1 MLFERIS
8 NQRDPVIASEARQH
22 SRQESG
28 ATAGLLACLA
38 VFDERRA
45 FSDLG
50 FSSMLEYCQ
59 RDLSLSEDVAKKY
72 LRAAR
77 IARERPVLFDMLADR
92 RLSVSA
98 VLTLGP
104 WLESGAN
111 DDLIAAAV
119 GRSREE
125 IEWLIA
131 SRCPRPE
138 MLSLEAGAC
147 AAVTSDASLQVTLE
161 GAPGP
166 ACPSTALESPSSWVP
181 LLPAATMKPLSADHV
196 ALTVT
201 MSRATREKIRHAQ
214 ELLGNTVAPEAIADV
229 LDRALDQ
236 LIVALEKRKH
246 GLHRKPRGVRARA
259 SCRARH
265 ISADVR
271 AAVYK
276 RDGGVCT
283 FVSDDGQRCGCRH
296 ALQYDHIVAVA
307 DGGPST
313 VENLRLLCPAHNQL
327 EAERR
332 FGKGFMEQQR
342 SGAKSGRLN
351 AREQKEKM
359 KAPHENDV
367 RAALT
372 TLGYNRALVSIGL
385 SAAATLP
392 AEASAEDRVKVAL
405 TALSR
410 GFARKETPAGRESMA
425 TRRAT

>member
-8 NQRDPVIASEARQH
+8 SQRDPVIATEARHH

-59 RDLSLSEDVAKKY
+59 RDLALSEDVAKKY

-77 IARERPVLFDMLADR
+77 IARDRPVLFDMLADR

-104 WLESGAN
+104 WLESGTH

-131 SRCPRPE
+131 SRCPQPE
-138 MLSLEAGAC
+138 MLSLESGAC
-147 AAVTSDASLQVTLE
+147 AVTTSDASLQVSLE

-166 ACPSTALESPSSWVP
+166 ACPSTALESPSSLVP
-181 LLPAATMKPLSADHV
+181 LLPAATLKPLSADHV

-201 MSRATREKIRHAQ
+201 MTRATREKIRRAQ
-214 ELLGNTVAPEAIADV
+214 ELLGHTVAPEAIADV

-246 GLHRKPRGVRARA
+246 GLHRKPRGVRAKV
-259 SCRARH
+259 SHRARH

-283 FVSDDGQRCGCRH
+283 FVGDGGQRCACRH
-296 ALQYDHIVAVA
+296 ALEYDHIIAVA
-307 DGGPST
+307 DGGQST
-313 VENLRLLCPAHNQL
+313 VVNLRLLCPAHNQL

-332 FGKGFMEQQR
+332 FGKGFIAQQR
-342 SGAKSGRLN
+342 AASKSGRLQL
-351 AREQKEKM
+351 REQKEKL
-359 KAPHENDV
+359 KAPHEDDV

-372 TLGYNRALVSIGL
+372 ELDYKRSEVSIGL

-392 AEASAEDRVKVAL
+392 AEADRDARLRVAL
-405 TALSR
+405 AALRR
-410 GFARKETPAGRESMA
+410 GLGRKEMPSSREVVV
-425 TRRAT
+425 T

>member
-8 NQRDPVIASEARQH
+8 SQRDPVIATEARHH

-38 VFDERRA
+38 VLDERRA

-50 FSSMLEYCQ
+50 YSSMLEYCQ
-59 RDLSLSEDVAKKY
+59 RDLALSEDVAKKY

-98 VLTLGP
+98 VLVLGP
-104 WLESGAN
+104 WLESGTH

-131 SRCPRPE
+131 SRCPQPE
-138 MLSLEAGAC
+138 MLSLEADAC
-147 AAVTSDASLQVTLE
+147 AAMTSEASLQVTLE

-166 ACPSTALESPSSWVP
+166 ACPSTALKSPSSLVP
-181 LLPAATMKPLSADHV
+181 LPVPPATLKPLSADHV

-201 MSRATREKIRHAQ
+201 MTRATREKIRRAQ
-214 ELLGNTVAPEAIADV
+214 ELLGHTVAPEAIADV
-229 LDRALDQ
+229 IDRALDQ

-246 GLHRKPRGVRARA
+246 GLHRKPRGVRAKVTH
-259 SCRARH
+259 RARH

-276 RDGGVCT
+276 RDGGLCT
-283 FVSDDGQRCGCRH
+283 FVTEAGQRCGCRH
-296 ALQYDHIVAVA
+296 ALEYDHIVAVA
-307 DGGPST
+307 DGGAST

-332 FGKGFMEQQR
+332 FGKGFMEQKR
-342 SGAKSGRLN
+342 ASLKSERLQS
-351 AREQKEKM
+351 REQKEKL
-359 KAPHENDV
+359 KAPHEDDV

-392 AEASAEDRVKVAL
+392 AEASAETRLRAALKAL
-405 TALSR
+405 THGL
-410 GFARKETPAGRESMA
+410 ARKEVPSGREVVV
-425 TRRAT
+425 T

>member
-8 NQRDPVIASEARQH
+8 SQRDPVIATEARLH

-38 VFDERRA
+38 VFDERRSHA
-45 FSDLG
+45 DLG
-50 FSSMLEYCQ
+50 CSSMLDYCK
-59 RDLSLSEDVAKKY
+59 RDLALTEDVAKKY

-77 IARERPVLFDMLADR
+77 IARHRPVLFDMLADR

-104 WLESGAN
+104 WLESGTH

-125 IEWLIA
+125 VEWLIA
-131 SRCPRPE
+131 SRCPQPE
-138 MLSLEAGAC
+138 MLSFEVDAC
-147 AAVTSDASLQVTLE
+147 AAAASEPSLQVSLE

-166 ACPSTALESPSSWVP
+166 ACPSTASKSPSSLVP
-181 LLPAATMKPLSADHV
+181 LPVPAIITPLSADHV

-201 MSRATREKIRHAQ
+201 MTRATREKIRRAQ

-229 LDRALDQ
+229 IDRALDQ

-246 GLHRKPRGVRARA
+246 GLHRKPRGLRAKA
-259 SCRARH
+259 PCRARH
-265 ISADVR
+265 IPADVR
-271 AAVYK
+271 AEVYK

-296 ALQYDHIVAVA
+296 ALEYDHVIPVAE
-307 DGGPST
+307 GGAST

-332 FGKGFMEQQR
+332 FGRDFMERQR
-342 SGAKSGRLN
+342 GPAKSGPLQSH
-351 AREQKEKM
+351 EHKEKL
-359 KAPHENDV
+359 KAPHEDDV

-372 TLGYNRALVSIGL
+372 TLGYKRALVSIGL

-392 AEASAEDRVKVAL
+392 PEADAEARLRVAL
-405 TALSR
+405 TALTR
-410 GFARKETPAGRESMA
+410 GLARKETPWRPEHSA
-425 TRRAT
+425 T

>member
-8 NQRDPVIASEARQH
+8 SQRDPVIATEARTH

-45 FSDLG
+45 FSVLG
-50 FSSMLEYCQ
+50 YSCMLDYCQ
-59 RDLSLSEDVAKKY
+59 RDLALSEDVAKKY

-77 IARERPVLFDMLADR
+77 IARARTVLFDMLADR

-98 VLTLGP
+98 VLILGP
-104 WLESGAN
+104 WLESGTN

-119 GRSREE
+119 GRSRED

-131 SRCPRPE
+131 NRFPQPE
-138 MLSLEAGAC
+138 MLALEVDAGA
-147 AAVTSDASLQVTLE
+147 ATTSGASLQASLE

-166 ACPSTALESPSSWVP
+166 ACPSTASESSNSPVP
-181 LLPAATMKPLSADHV
+181 LPVAAATVKPLSADHV

-201 MSRATREKIRHAQ
+201 MTRATREKIRRAQ
-214 ELLGNTVAPEAIADV
+214 ELLGHTVAPEAIADV
-229 LDRALDQ
+229 LDKALDQ

-246 GLHRKPRGVRARA
+246 GLHRKPRGVRAKV
-259 SCRARH
+259 SHRARH
-265 ISADVR
+265 IPADVR

-283 FVSDDGQRCGCRH
+283 FESDNGQRCGSRH
-296 ALQYDHIVAVA
+296 ALQYDHVVAVA
-307 DGGPST
+307 DGGAST
-313 VENLRLLCPAHNQL
+313 IENLRLLCPAHNQL

-332 FGKGFMEQQR
+332 FGKQTIAEKRAASR
-342 SGAKSGRLN
+342 SRRLQ
-351 AREQKEKM
+351 ARERKEQL
-359 KAPHENDV
+359 KAPHEDDV

-372 TLGYNRALVSIGL
+372 ELGYNHARVSIGL

-392 AEASAEDRVKVAL
+392 PEADAEARVKLALRAL
-405 TALSR
+405 TQGL
-410 GFARKETPAGRESMA
+410 ARKESPSGRDVVV
-425 TRRAT
+425 T

>member
-8 NQRDPVIASEARQH
+8 SQRDPVIATEARHH

-28 ATAGLLACLA
+28 ATAGLLACIA

-50 FSSMLEYCQ
+50 YSSMLEYCQ
-59 RDLSLSEDVAKKY
+59 RDLALSEDVAKKY

-77 IARERPVLFDMLADR
+77 IARERPLLFDMLADR

-98 VLTLGP
+98 VLTLGSC
-104 WLESGAN
+104 LESGTH

-119 GRSREE
+119 GKSREE

-138 MLSLEAGAC
+138 MLPLEADAC
-147 AAVTSDASLQVTLE
+147 AAKTSEPSLQVTLE

-166 ACPSTALESPSSWVP
+166 ACPSTALKSPSSLVP
-181 LLPAATMKPLSADHV
+181 LPVPAATLKPLSADHV

-201 MSRATREKIRHAQ
+201 MTRATREKIRRAQ

-246 GLHRKPRGVRARA
+246 GLHRKARGVRAKA
-259 SCRARH
+259 SRRARH
-265 ISADVR
+265 ISVDVR
-271 AAVYK
+271 SEVYK

-283 FVSDDGQRCGCRH
+283 FVSEAGQRCGCRH
-296 ALQYDHIVAVA
+296 ALEYDHVIAVA
-307 DGGPST
+307 DGGAST

-332 FGKGFMEQQR
+332 FGKGFIEQQR
-342 SGAKSGRLN
+342 TASRSGRLQS
-351 AREQKEKM
+351 REQKEQL
-359 KAPHENDV
+359 KAPHEDDV

-372 TLGYNRALVSIGL
+372 TLGYKRPEVSIGL
-385 SAAATLP
+385 SAAAMLP
-392 AEASAEDRVKVAL
+392 AEVDAQTRVKAAL
-405 TALSR
+405 AALSR
-410 GFARKETPAGRESMA
+410 RIARKETPSTRESFA
-425 TRRAT
+425 T

>member
-8 NQRDPVIASEARQH
+8 SQRDPVIATEARHH

-50 FSSMLEYCQ
+50 YPSMLEYCQ
-59 RDLSLSEDVAKKY
+59 RDLGLSEDVAKKY

-77 IARERPVLFDMLADR
+77 IARGRPVLFDMLADR

-98 VLTLGP
+98 VLVLGP
-104 WLESGAN
+104 CLESGTH

-119 GRSREE
+119 GKSRED

-131 SRCPRPE
+131 SRCPQPE
-138 MLSLEAGAC
+138 MLSLEAESYTAT
-147 AAVTSDASLQVTLE
+147 TSDASLQVTLE

-166 ACPSTALESPSSWVP
+166 ACPSTASESPNSLVP
-181 LLPAATMKPLSADHV
+181 LPVPAATMKPLSADHV

-201 MSRATREKIRHAQ
+201 MTRATREKLRRAQ
-214 ELLGNTVAPEAIADV
+214 ELLGHTVAPEAIADV
-229 LDRALDQ
+229 IDRALDQ

-246 GLHRKPRGVRARA
+246 GLHRKPRGVRAKV
-259 SCRARH
+259 SHRARH
-265 ISADVR
+265 IPADVR
-271 AAVYK
+271 AEVYK

-296 ALQYDHIVAVA
+296 ALEYDHIVAVA
-307 DGGPST
+307 DGGAST

-332 FGKGFMEQQR
+332 FGKGFMEQRRKPKQ
-342 SGAKSGRLN
+342 SGRLRS
-351 AREQKEKM
+351 REQKEQL
-359 KAPHENDV
+359 KAPHEDDV

-372 TLGYNRALVSIGL
+372 TLGYKRPEVSIGL
-385 SAAATLP
+385 SAAAMLP
-392 AEASAEDRVKVAL
+392 AEASAD
-405 TALSR
+405 
-410 GFARKETPAGRESMA
+410 FW
-425 TRRAT
+425 

>member
-8 NQRDPVIASEARQH
+8 SQRDPVIATEARQH

-45 FSDLG
+45 FGDLG
-50 FSSMLEYCQ
+50 YSCMLDYCQ
-59 RDLSLSEDVAKKY
+59 RDLALSEDVAKKY

-77 IARERPVLFDMLADR
+77 IARARPVLFDMLADR

-104 WLESGAN
+104 WLESGGH

-131 SRCPRPE
+131 ERCPQPE
-138 MLSLEAGAC
+138 MLALEVDAGPAT
-147 AAVTSDASLQVTLE
+147 TSEASLQASLE

-166 ACPSTALESPSSWVP
+166 ACPSTASKSSYSVVP
-181 LLPAATMKPLSADHV
+181 LPVAAATVKPLSADHV

-201 MSRATREKIRHAQ
+201 MTRATREKIRRAQ
-214 ELLGNTVAPEAIADV
+214 ELLGHAVAPEAIAEV

-246 GLHRKPRGVRARA
+246 GLHRKPRGVRAKV
-259 SCRARH
+259 SHRARH
-265 ISADVR
+265 IPADVR
-271 AAVYK
+271 AAVYR
-276 RDGGVCT
+276 RDGGACT
-283 FVSDDGQRCGCRH
+283 FVSDDGQRCGSRH

-307 DGGPST
+307 DGGAST
-313 VENLRLLCPAHNQL
+313 IENLRLLCPAHNQL

-332 FGKGFMEQQR
+332 FGKQTIADKRAASRSERVQAQEKKEQ
-342 SGAKSGRLN
+342 L
-351 AREQKEKM
+351 
-359 KAPHENDV
+359 KAPHEDDV

-372 TLGYNRALVSIGL
+372 ELGYNRAKVSIGL

-392 AEASAEDRVKVAL
+392 AEADTETRVKLALRAL
-405 TALSR
+405 TQGL
-410 GFARKETPAGRESMA
+410 ARKESPGACERVVT
-425 TRRAT
+425 

>member
-8 NQRDPVIASEARQH
+8 SQRDPVIATQARQH

-38 VFDERRA
+38 VFDERRSHA
-45 FSDLG
+45 DLG
-50 FSSMLEYCQ
+50 YSCMLDYCQ

-77 IARERPVLFDMLADR
+77 IARARPVLFDMIADR

-98 VLTLGP
+98 VLTLGS
-104 WLESGAN
+104 WLDSGSH

-119 GRSREE
+119 GKSREE

-131 SRCPRPE
+131 ERCPQAE
-138 MLSLEAGAC
+138 MLAFEVDAGA
-147 AAVTSDASLQVTLE
+147 ATTSDDSLQGSLE

-166 ACPSTALESPSSWVP
+166 ACPSPAPESSSSVVP
-181 LLPAATMKPLSADHV
+181 LPVAAATVKPLSADHV

-201 MSRATREKIRHAQ
+201 MTRATREKIRRAQ
-214 ELLGNTVAPEAIADV
+214 ELLGHSVAPEAIADV

-246 GLHRKPRGVRARA
+246 GLHRKPRGVRAKV
-259 SCRARH
+259 SHRARH
-265 ISADVR
+265 IPADVR

-283 FVSDDGQRCGCRH
+283 FVSDDRHRCGSRH
-296 ALQYDHIVAVA
+296 ALQYDHVVAVA

-332 FGKGFMEQQR
+332 FGKQTIADKR
-342 SGAKSGRLN
+342 AASRSGRLQ
-351 AREQKEKM
+351 ARERKEQL
-359 KAPHENDV
+359 KAPHEDDV

-372 TLGYNRALVSIGL
+372 ELGYNRARVSLGL

-392 AEASAEDRVKVAL
+392 AEADAEARVKTALRAL
-405 TALSR
+405 TR
-410 GFARKETPAGRESMA
+410 GLARKESPSGREPVV
-425 TRRAT
+425 T

>member
-8 NQRDPVIASEARQH
+8 SQRDPVIATEARQH

-50 FSSMLEYCQ
+50 YPSMLEYCQ
-59 RDLSLSEDVAKKY
+59 RDLALSEDVAKKY

-77 IARERPVLFDMLADR
+77 IARGRPILFDMLADR

-98 VLTLGP
+98 VLTLGSC
-104 WLESGAN
+104 LESGTH

-119 GRSREE
+119 GKSREE

-138 MLSLEAGAC
+138 MLSLEADGC
-147 AAVTSDASLQVTLE
+147 AATTSEASLQVTLE

-166 ACPSTALESPSSWVP
+166 ACPSTASESPSSLVP
-181 LLPAATMKPLSADHV
+181 LLPAATLKPLSADHV

-201 MSRATREKIRHAQ
+201 MTRATREKIRRAQ
-214 ELLGNTVAPEAIADV
+214 ELLGHTVAPEAIADV

-236 LIVALEKRKH
+236 LIIALEKRKH
-246 GLHRKPRGVRARA
+246 GLHRMPRGVRAKS
-259 SCRARH
+259 SCRVRH

-276 RDGGVCT
+276 RDRGVCT

-307 DGGPST
+307 DGGEST
-313 VENLRLLCPAHNQL
+313 STNLRLLCPAHNQL

-332 FGKGFMEQQR
+332 FGKGFIEQQR
-342 SGAKSGRLN
+342 TSSKPGRLHS
-351 AREQKEKM
+351 REQKEKL
-359 KAPHENDV
+359 KAPHEDDV

-372 TLGYNRALVSIGL
+372 TLGYKRPEVSIGL
-385 SAAATLP
+385 SAAAMLP
-392 AEASAEDRVKVAL
+392 AEASAEARVVAAL
-405 TALSR
+405 AVLSR
-410 GFARKETPAGRESMA
+410 RIAHKETPSIREPVA
-425 TRRAT
+425 T

>member
-8 NQRDPVIASEARQH
+8 SQRDPAIATEARQH

-38 VFDERRA
+38 VFDERKSFR
-45 FSDLG
+45 DLG
-50 FSSMLEYCQ
+50 YSSMLEYCQ
-59 RDLSLSEDVAKKY
+59 RDLGLSEDVAKKY

-119 GRSREE
+119 GGSREE

-131 SRCPRPE
+131 SRCPQPE
-138 MLSLEAGAC
+138 MLAFEAKVSATM
-147 AAVTSDASLQVTLE
+147 TSDASIQVTLE

-166 ACPSTALESPSSWVP
+166 ACPSTAPESPSSLVP
-181 LLPAATMKPLSADHV
+181 LPSAATLKPLSADHV

-201 MSRATREKIRHAQ
+201 MSRATREKIRRAQ
-214 ELLGNTVAPEAIADV
+214 ELLGHTVAPEAIAEV

-246 GLHRKPRGVRARA
+246 GLHRKPRGVRAKA

-265 ISADVR
+265 IPADVR
-271 AAVYK
+271 AEVHE
-276 RDGGVCT
+276 RDHGVCT
-283 FVSDDGQRCGCRH
+283 FVSEAGQRCELRH
-296 ALQYDHIVAVA
+296 ALEYDHMVAVA

-313 VENLRLLCPAHNQL
+313 VENLRLLCGAHNQL

-332 FGKGFMEQQR
+332 FGKERIAQER
-342 SGAKSGRLN
+342 VSSKSGRLH
-351 AREQKEKM
+351 AREQKEKL
-359 KAPHENDV
+359 KAPHEDDV

-372 TLGYNRALVSIGL
+372 ELGYKRALVSIGL

-392 AEASAEDRVKVAL
+392 AEADAEGRLRVAL
-405 TALSR
+405 TALTR
-410 GFARKETPAGRESMA
+410 GLARKETQGGRGLAA
-425 TRRAT
+425 T

>member
-8 NQRDPVIASEARQH
+8 SQRDPVIATEARHH

-59 RDLSLSEDVAKKY
+59 RDLALSEDVAKKY

-104 WLESGAN
+104 WLESGAH

-131 SRCPRPE
+131 SRCPWSEVLPFE
-138 MLSLEAGAC
+138 TDAC
-147 AAVTSDASLQVTLE
+147 GAVTSEASLQVTLE

-166 ACPSTALESPSSWVP
+166 ACPSTAPESPSSWVP
-181 LLPAATMKPLSADHV
+181 LLPAATMQPLSADHV

-201 MSRATREKIRHAQ
+201 MSRATREKIRRAQ
-214 ELLGNTVAPEAIADV
+214 ELLGHTVAPEAIADV

-246 GLHRKPRGVRARA
+246 GLHRKPRGVRAKV
-259 SCRARH
+259 SPRARH
-265 ISADVR
+265 ISVDVR
-271 AAVYK
+271 AEVYK
-276 RDGGVCT
+276 RDGGSCT
-283 FVSDDGQRCGCRH
+283 FVGDAGQRCLSRH
-296 ALQYDHIVAVA
+296 ALEYDHIVPVA
-307 DGGPST
+307 DGGAST
-313 VENLRLLCPAHNQL
+313 VENLQLLCPAHNQL

-342 SGAKSGRLN
+342 TGLKSGRLQS
-351 AREQKEKM
+351 REQKEKLE
-359 KAPHENDV
+359 APHEDDV

-372 TLGYNRALVSIGL
+372 ELGYKRAEVSIGL
-385 SAAATLP
+385 SAAAMLP
-392 AEASAEDRVKVAL
+392 AATGAEARVKAAL
-405 TALSR
+405 AALSR
-410 GFARKETPAGRESMA
+410 GFARKEMPSSRELVV
-425 TRRAT
+425 T

>member
-8 NQRDPVIASEARQH
+8 SQRDPVIATEARQH

-38 VFDERRA
+38 VFDERKSFA
-45 FSDLG
+45 DLG

-59 RDLSLSEDVAKKY
+59 RDLALSEDVAKKY
-72 LRAAR
+72 LRTAR

-104 WLESGAN
+104 WLESGTN

-131 SRCPRPE
+131 SRCPQPE
-138 MLSLEAGAC
+138 MLSLEGEAC
-147 AAVTSDASLQVTLE
+147 AATTSDPSLQVTLE

-166 ACPSTALESPSSWVP
+166 ACPSIAMKSPSSSVP
-181 LLPAATMKPLSADHV
+181 LPPAATLQPLSADHV

-201 MSRATREKIRHAQ
+201 MTRATREKIRRAQ
-214 ELLGNTVAPEAIADV
+214 ELLGHTVAPEAIADV

-246 GLHRKPRGVRARA
+246 GLHRKPRGVRARI
-259 SCRARH
+259 SHRARH

-271 AAVYK
+271 AEVYK
-276 RDGGVCT
+276 RDDGVCT
-283 FVSDDGQRCGCRH
+283 FVSEDGQRCGCRH
-296 ALQYDHIVAVA
+296 ALEYDHIVAVA

-313 VENLRLLCPAHNQL
+313 VENLQLLCPAHNQL
-327 EAERR
+327 GAERR
-332 FGKGFMEQQR
+332 FGKEVIAEKR
-342 SGAKSGRLN
+342 VSSKSGRLH
-351 AREQKEKM
+351 AREQKEKL
-359 KAPHENDV
+359 KAPHEDDV

-372 TLGYNRALVSIGL
+372 ELGYQRAEVSIGL
-385 SAAATLP
+385 SAAAMLP
-392 AEASAEDRVKVAL
+392 AEANPQARVIAAL
-405 TALSR
+405 AALSR
-410 GFARKETPAGRESMA
+410 RIARKETPSGRELVV
-425 TRRAT
+425 T

>member
-8 NQRDPVIASEARQH
+8 SQRDPVIATEARQH

-50 FSSMLEYCQ
+50 YPSMLEYCQ
-59 RDLSLSEDVAKKY
+59 RDLALSEDVAKKY

-104 WLESGAN
+104 WLESGTH

-119 GRSREE
+119 GKSREE

-131 SRCPRPE
+131 SRCPQPE
-138 MLSLEAGAC
+138 MLSLEADAC
-147 AAVTSDASLQVTLE
+147 TATTSEPSLQVTLE

-166 ACPSTALESPSSWVP
+166 ACPSTASNSPSSLGP
-181 LLPAATMKPLSADHV
+181 LPAPAATLKPLSADHV
-196 ALTVT
+196 SLTVT
-201 MSRATREKIRHAQ
+201 MTRATREKIRRAQ

-246 GLHRKPRGVRARA
+246 GLHRKPRGVRAKV
-259 SCRARH
+259 SHRARH
-265 ISADVR
+265 IPADVR
-271 AAVYK
+271 LQVYK

-283 FVSDDGQRCGCRH
+283 FVSEAGQRCGCRH
-296 ALQYDHIVAVA
+296 ALEYDHVIAVA
-307 DGGPST
+307 DGGAST
-313 VENLRLLCPAHNQL
+313 VENLQLLCPAHNQL
-327 EAERR
+327 GAERR
-332 FGKGFMEQQR
+332 FGKEVIAEKR
-342 SGAKSGRLN
+342 VSSKSGRLH
-351 AREQKEKM
+351 AREQKEKL
-359 KAPHENDV
+359 KAPHEDDV

-372 TLGYNRALVSIGL
+372 ELGYQRAEVSIGL
-385 SAAATLP
+385 SAAAMLP
-392 AEASAEDRVKVAL
+392 AEVNPQARVIAAL
-405 TALSR
+405 AALSR
-410 GFARKETPAGRESMA
+410 RIARKETPSGRELVV
-425 TRRAT
+425 T